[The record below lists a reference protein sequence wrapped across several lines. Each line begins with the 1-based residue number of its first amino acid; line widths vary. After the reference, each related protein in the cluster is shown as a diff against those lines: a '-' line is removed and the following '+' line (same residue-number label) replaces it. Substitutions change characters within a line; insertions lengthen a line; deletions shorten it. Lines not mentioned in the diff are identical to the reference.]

1 MNKQEEKMFHEMF
14 YEIISDEKKYGYDTL
29 FIWRQAIRDSLEK
42 DIKNWITEHDKRE
55 RERLLDEISND
66 VKMISFGKFQR
77 EYKIIYKE
85 AYNDFISRMWE
96 ILDSKK

>member
-1 MNKQEEKMFHEMF
+1 MNKQEEKKFDNLCKSIFETF
-14 YEIISDEKKYGYDTL
+14 GCEGIPTDELID
-29 FIWRQAIRDSLEK
+29 
-42 DIKNWITEHDKRE
+42 WIDKHDKRE
-55 RERLLDEISND
+55 KERLIEEISND

-96 ILDSKK
+96 ILGSKK